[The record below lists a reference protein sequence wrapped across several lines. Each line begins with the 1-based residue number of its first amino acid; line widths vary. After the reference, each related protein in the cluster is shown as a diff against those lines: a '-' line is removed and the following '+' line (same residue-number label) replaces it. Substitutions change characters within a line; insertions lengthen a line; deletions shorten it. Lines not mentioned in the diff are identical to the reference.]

1 MSNTDLSLFVSLYN
15 YIVKN
20 NIYIPNQIK
29 EYYIIELQQ
38 TTSET
43 KKKYQKF
50 IIGYDTKIRM
60 LKLDYNWI
68 LYYIY
73 IILFCDFGVLIDS
86 KLYDKIIDKIV
97 NGEFLKQDKI
107 NAIKQVMLKCGET
120 PDIINGWMEPSIV
133 NLVEMIIELDMEE
146 EFNKI
151 VTNIKNSTLESYRDI
166 IPYLIEIMDNVK
178 DDKKYKKYF
187 DILNQYK

>member
-1 MSNTDLSLFVSLYN
+1 MSNTDLSQFVSLYN

-20 NIYIPNQIK
+20 NIYIPNQIE

-38 TTSET
+38 TTSKT

-50 IIGYDTKIRM
+50 IIGYDNKIHI

-68 LYYIY
+68 YYYIY

-86 KLYDKIIDKIV
+86 KLYDEIIDKIV

-120 PDIINGWMEPSIV
+120 PDIINGWMEGSIV
-133 NLVEMIIELDMEE
+133 YLVKMIIELDMEE

-151 VTNIKNSTLESYRDI
+151 VTDIKNSTLESYRDI

-187 DILNQYK
+187 DILNQ

>member
-1 MSNTDLSLFVSLYN
+1 MSNTDLSQFVSLYN

-20 NIYIPNQIK
+20 NIYIPNQIE

-38 TTSET
+38 TTLET

-50 IIGYDTKIRM
+50 IIGYDNKIHI

-68 LYYIY
+68 YYYIY

-86 KLYDKIIDKIV
+86 KLYDEIIDKIV

-120 PDIINGWMEPSIV
+120 PDIINGWMEGSIV
-133 NLVEMIIELDMEE
+133 YLVKMIIELDMEE

-151 VTNIKNSTLESYRDI
+151 VTDIKNSTLESYRDI
-166 IPYLIEIMDNVK
+166 IPYLSEIMDNVK

-187 DILNQYK
+187 DILNQ

>member
-1 MSNTDLSLFVSLYN
+1 MSNTDLSQFVSLYN

-20 NIYIPNQIK
+20 NIYIPNQIE

-50 IIGYDTKIRM
+50 IIGYDNKIHI

-68 LYYIY
+68 YYYIY

-86 KLYDKIIDKIV
+86 KLYDEIIDKIV

-120 PDIINGWMEPSIV
+120 PDIINGWMEGSIV
-133 NLVEMIIELDMEE
+133 YLVKMIIELDMEE

-178 DDKKYKKYF
+178 DDKKYKRYF
-187 DILNQYK
+187 DILNQ

>member
-1 MSNTDLSLFVSLYN
+1 MSNTDLSQFVSLYN

-20 NIYIPNQIK
+20 NIYIPNQIE

-50 IIGYDTKIRM
+50 IIGYDNKIHI

-68 LYYIY
+68 YYYIY

-86 KLYDKIIDKIV
+86 KLYDEIIDKIV

-120 PDIINGWMEPSIV
+120 PDIINGWMEGSIV
-133 NLVEMIIELDMEE
+133 YLVKMIIELDMEE

-187 DILNQYK
+187 DILNQ

>member
-1 MSNTDLSLFVSLYN
+1 MSNTDLSQFVSLYN

-20 NIYIPNQIK
+20 NIYIPNQIE

-38 TTSET
+38 TTSKT

-50 IIGYDTKIRM
+50 IIGYDNKIHI

-68 LYYIY
+68 YYYIY

-86 KLYDKIIDKIV
+86 KLYDEIIDKIV

-120 PDIINGWMEPSIV
+120 PDIINGWMEGSIV
-133 NLVEMIIELDMEE
+133 YLVKMIIELDMEE

-151 VTNIKNSTLESYRDI
+151 VTDIKNSTLESYRDI
-166 IPYLIEIMDNVK
+166 IPYLSEIMDNVK

-187 DILNQYK
+187 DILNQ

>member
-1 MSNTDLSLFVSLYN
+1 MSNTDLSQFVSLYN

-20 NIYIPNQIK
+20 NIYIPNQIE

-38 TTSET
+38 TTLET

-50 IIGYDTKIRM
+50 IIGYDNKIHI

-68 LYYIY
+68 YYYIY

-86 KLYDKIIDKIV
+86 KLYDEIIDKIV

-107 NAIKQVMLKCGET
+107 NAIKQIMLKCGET
-120 PDIINGWMEPSIV
+120 PDIINGWMEGSIV
-133 NLVEMIIELDMEE
+133 YLVKMIIELDMEE

-151 VTNIKNSTLESYRDI
+151 VTDIKNSTLESYRDI

-187 DILNQYK
+187 DILNQ

>member
-1 MSNTDLSLFVSLYN
+1 MSNTDLSQFVSLYN

-20 NIYIPNQIK
+20 NIYIPNQIE

-38 TTSET
+38 TTLET

-50 IIGYDTKIRM
+50 IIGYDNKIHI

-68 LYYIY
+68 YYYIY

-86 KLYDKIIDKIV
+86 KLYDEIIDKIV

-120 PDIINGWMEPSIV
+120 PDIINGWMESSIV
-133 NLVEMIIELDMEE
+133 YLVNMIIELDMEE

-187 DILNQYK
+187 DILNQ

>member
-1 MSNTDLSLFVSLYN
+1 MSNTDLSQFVSLYN

-20 NIYIPNQIK
+20 NIYIPNQIE

-38 TTSET
+38 TTSKT

-50 IIGYDTKIRM
+50 IIGYDNKIHI

-68 LYYIY
+68 YYYIY

-86 KLYDKIIDKIV
+86 KLYDEIIDKIV

-120 PDIINGWMEPSIV
+120 PDIINGWMEGSIV
-133 NLVEMIIELDMEE
+133 YLVNMIIELDMEE

-166 IPYLIEIMDNVK
+166 IPYLSEIMDNVK

-187 DILNQYK
+187 DILNQ

>member
-1 MSNTDLSLFVSLYN
+1 MSNTDLSQFVSLYN

-20 NIYIPNQIK
+20 NIYIPNQI
-29 EYYIIELQQ
+29 EGYYIIELQQ

-50 IIGYDTKIRM
+50 IIGYDNKIHI

-68 LYYIY
+68 YYYIY

-86 KLYDKIIDKIV
+86 KLYDEIIDKIV

-120 PDIINGWMEPSIV
+120 PDIINGWMEGSIV
-133 NLVEMIIELDMEE
+133 YIVKMIIELDMEE

-151 VTNIKNSTLESYRDI
+151 VTDIKNSTLESYRDI
-166 IPYLIEIMDNVK
+166 ISYMIEIMDNVK

-187 DILNQYK
+187 DILNQ

>member
-1 MSNTDLSLFVSLYN
+1 MSNTDLSQFVSLYN

-20 NIYIPNQIK
+20 NIYIPNQIE

-38 TTSET
+38 TTLET

-50 IIGYDTKIRM
+50 IIGYDNKIHI

-68 LYYIY
+68 YYYIY

-86 KLYDKIIDKIV
+86 KLYDEIIDKIV

-120 PDIINGWMEPSIV
+120 PDIINGWMEGSIV
-133 NLVEMIIELDMEE
+133 YLVKMIIELDMEE

-187 DILNQYK
+187 DILNQ

>member
-1 MSNTDLSLFVSLYN
+1 MSNTDLSQFVSLYN

-20 NIYIPNQIK
+20 NIYIPNQIE

-38 TTSET
+38 TTLET

-50 IIGYDTKIRM
+50 IIGYDNKIHI

-68 LYYIY
+68 YYYIY

-86 KLYDKIIDKIV
+86 KLYDEIIDKIV

-120 PDIINGWMEPSIV
+120 PDIINGWMEGSIV
-133 NLVEMIIELDMEE
+133 YLVNMIIELDMEE

-151 VTNIKNSTLESYRDI
+151 VTDIKNSTLESYRDI

-187 DILNQYK
+187 DILNQ

>member
-1 MSNTDLSLFVSLYN
+1 MSNTDLSQFVSLYN

-20 NIYIPNQIK
+20 NIYIPNQIE

-38 TTSET
+38 TTLET

-50 IIGYDTKIRM
+50 IIGYDNKIHI

-68 LYYIY
+68 YYYIY

-86 KLYDKIIDKIV
+86 KLYDEIIDKIV

-120 PDIINGWMEPSIV
+120 PDIINGWMEGSIV
-133 NLVEMIIELDMEE
+133 YLVKMIIELDMEE

-151 VTNIKNSTLESYRDI
+151 VTDIKNSTLESYRDI

-187 DILNQYK
+187 DILNQ

>member
-1 MSNTDLSLFVSLYN
+1 MSNTDLSQFVSLYN

-20 NIYIPNQIK
+20 NIYIPNQIE

-50 IIGYDTKIRM
+50 IIGYDNKIHI

-68 LYYIY
+68 YYYIY

-86 KLYDKIIDKIV
+86 KLYDEIIDKIV

-107 NAIKQVMLKCGET
+107 NAIKQVMLKCGKT
-120 PDIINGWMEPSIV
+120 PDIINGWMEGSIV
-133 NLVEMIIELDMEE
+133 YLVKMIIELDMEE

-187 DILNQYK
+187 DILNQ